1 MNQYHVS
8 HSDFPDQEFI
18 VARRIF
24 TILQEGEIP
33 FDDELPPSI
42 TEIVN
47 EAVEM
52 TAPQQVEMRAPVGR
66 GLDREEIADLRAQG
80 STVDNDNEPVEENA
94 GPTGPISTG
103 TWMRPAFCPRK
114 SAGHTNSNGKWHHH
128 PWAEVAEMNELELF
142 LMCFPVKYIKSVIIP
157 ETNKHLQ
164 VPVSMQELFIFIGCL
179 FFMACHQGVEDRD
192 SWWSTKPITPD
203 KGAPFRLNDYMAR
216 NRFKSIMQSLQY
228 TNKPQPEYLDCFHDV
243 RLMQEEWNRHM
254 FEEYFT
260 GWWNCLDESMQIH
273 MNPYMS

>member
-1 MNQYHVS
+1 VNQYHVS
-8 HSDFPDQEFI
+8 HSGFPDQEFI
-18 VARRIF
+18 VARRMF
-24 TILQEGEIP
+24 TILQEGETP
-33 FDDELPPSI
+33 FDDELPP
-42 TEIVN
+42 VN

-52 TAPQQVEMRAPVGR
+52 TAPQQVKMQAPVGR

-80 STVDNDNEPVEENA
+80 FTVDDDNEPVEENA

-164 VPVSMQELFIFIGCL
+164 VPVSMQEFFVFIGCL
-179 FFMACHQGVEDRD
+179 FFMACHPGVEDRD

-203 KGAPFRLNDYMAR
+203 KGAPF
-216 NRFKSIMQSLQY
+216 
-228 TNKPQPEYLDCFHDV
+228 
-243 RLMQEEWNRHM
+243 
-254 FEEYFT
+254 
-260 GWWNCLDESMQIH
+260 
-273 MNPYMS
+273 